1 LKYFDVT
8 EKMYAEQ
15 QMLGKHGDNFDNWTQ
30 NSLRSFG
37 GKGWRKI
44 NLLFNGAAG
53 SPLQNRRS
61 YKNKDVKE
69 KNSPHPSGD
78 AGVVTSSPTSFLTSF
93 LEGLLVCSLWL
104 AAHSRGNANPT
115 CLSQLDG
122 FMKSVALDAVRF
134 RRYAS

>member
-44 NLLFNGAAG
+44 NLLLNGAAG

-61 YKNKDVKE
+61 YKNPIKIRMSK
-69 KNSPHPSGD
+69 KK
-78 AGVVTSSPTSFLTSF
+78 TLPTP
-93 LEGLLVCSLWL
+93 LEMRVW
-104 AAHSRGNANPT
+104 
-115 CLSQLDG
+115 
-122 FMKSVALDAVRF
+122 
-134 RRYAS
+134 